1 MAGNNT
7 DDRLE
12 RLRENADDA
21 ARLVRTV
28 YFAFLLVGAYI
39 AVTIGSTTD
48 LQLLKD
54 SPVTLPV
61 LNVGLPIVGF
71 YLLVPWLLLLLH
83 FNLLLQLYLLSRKLH
98 LVDGAIATL
107 EDEREREEQ
116 RVLLF
121 AFPFSQMLI
130 GRQRGRVVRLLLAAF
145 VWTTM
150 IVLPLALLVWAQIA
164 FLPYHDET
172 ITWAQRAAV
181 DTPSSVSPLSNL
193 CRRLTAL

>member
-1 MAGNNT
+1 MSAHNEEEHVRG
-7 DDRLE
+7 
-12 RLRENADDA
+12 LRENADDA

-71 YLLVPWLLLLLH
+71 YALVPWLLLLLH

-98 LVDGAIATL
+98 LVDEAIAAL
-107 EDEREREEQ
+107 EDEEAREEQ
-116 RVLLF
+116 RALLF
-121 AFPFSQMLI
+121 PFPFSQMLI
-130 GRQRGRVVRLLLAAF
+130 GRQRGRVMRALLAVN

-150 IVLPLALLVWAQIA
+150 IILPLVLLLWAQIG
-164 FLPYHDET
+164 FLPY
-172 ITWAQRAAV
+172 Q
-181 DTPSSVSPLSNL
+181 PPVSK
-193 CRRLTAL
+193 RTALMTCTQVVASMPPNTT